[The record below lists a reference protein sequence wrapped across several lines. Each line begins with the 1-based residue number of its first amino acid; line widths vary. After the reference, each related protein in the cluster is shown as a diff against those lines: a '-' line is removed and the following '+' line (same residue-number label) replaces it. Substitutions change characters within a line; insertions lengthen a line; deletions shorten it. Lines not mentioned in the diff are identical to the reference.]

1 MKSILLMLGALSA
14 AIIFVGCG
22 TAVGRATGVDSSEAE
37 EVLAEKDIQQ
47 ACYHE
52 FQMETRPGGKLFP
65 STKNIQVLEEYLSE
79 CMPRMELELAAE
91 GGTDVE
97 KAAEAVEQEMEI
109 VRAGAEEV
117 LAEREIKESAQV
129 RCQRDS
135 LNPSKR
141 KGKPRNIFISDCMR
155 EAISNIDGSG
165 DIDSDVEK
173 AVEAAEQEME
183 IVRAGAEE
191 VLAERDLMALA
202 QARCQQDFY
211 DPSKRKGKPHN
222 IFMNECM
229 RDASGDIDELID
241 TDIEKAVEAA
251 EQQMAVAKAEADRA
265 EEEREVIRTAKRLC
279 QRDFYDPSKRKGK
292 SRNDFMNECLSEAA
306 ANRDASDDIDTDI
319 EKEVDIAEQELEIVK
334 AGAEDVFEE
343 RVASLEEKVAEL
355 TELLEALQTQ

>member
-1 MKSILLMLGALSA
+1 
-14 AIIFVGCG
+14 
-22 TAVGRATGVDSSEAE
+22 
-37 EVLAEKDIQQ
+37 
-47 ACYHE
+47 
-52 FQMETRPGGKLFP
+52 METRPGGKLFP

-97 KAAEAVEQEMEI
+97 KAAEAV
-109 VRAGAEEV
+109 
-117 LAEREIKESAQV
+117 
-129 RCQRDS
+129 
-135 LNPSKR
+135 
-141 KGKPRNIFISDCMR
+141 
-155 EAISNIDGSG
+155 
-165 DIDSDVEK
+165 
-173 AVEAAEQEME
+173 EQEME

-265 EEEREVIRTAKRLC
+265 EEEREVIRTATRLC
-279 QRDFYDPSKRKGK
+279 QRDFYDASKRKGK
-292 SRNDFMNECLSEAA
+292 SRNDSVINIPFVGRN
-306 ANRDASDDIDTDI
+306 
-319 EKEVDIAEQELEIVK
+319 
-334 AGAEDVFEE
+334 
-343 RVASLEEKVAEL
+343 
-355 TELLEALQTQ
+355 